1 MPPGPRTEKSTVVWT
16 SPGSLWTAMW
26 LEPWA
31 SEVDESSGSAAHST
45 LPGTLLKCPGLS
57 FPIRIRGL

>member
-1 MPPGPRTEKSTVVWT
+1 
-16 SPGSLWTAMW
+16 MW

-31 SEVDESSGSAAHST
+31 LEVDESSGSAHST